1 MTAEIEI
8 KKYKMEYE
16 ILEKDKNS
24 EISYLKR
31 LLEDANTH
39 HFSSGDSTVI

>member
-1 MTAEIEI
+1 
-8 KKYKMEYE
+8 MESE

-31 LLEDANTH
+31 LVEDSKTHIFSKDDSELEKLRE
-39 HFSSGDSTVI
+39 